1 MQEAFENVK
10 KTWYSRI
17 YFVQDDMISN
27 NFIESNF
34 PKGIVTLVSARPA
47 MGKSA
52 FAISMAISLA
62 KRNHLPEKQSERKGT
77 VPLLI
82 RNTQKRVQ

>member
-1 MQEAFENVK
+1 
-10 KTWYSRI
+10 
-17 YFVQDDMISN
+17 MISN

-62 KRNHLPEKQSERKGT
+62 KRNHFPEKQSERKGT

-82 RNTQKRVQ
+82 RNIQKRVQQLP